1 MRAQRDGIHPSS
13 RHARSARRNPPALD
27 PREPTSHNASPDDIT
42 DSTPPGR
49 APGRPRA
56 IRPPGSAGFA
66 PGARWGEGRSSSADD
81 RAINGSSGCVG
92 DGPVRGRPPP
102 GRPDRPS
109 REAPSVTGTYIAP
122 TWDEAATA
130 AAIDAAEATLTA
142 YLDASDPDAWWRGL
156 SPHLTP
162 GAQEAY
168 ADVDPST
175 IVPAALIPD
184 AAAVVSPTDDGHLL
198 TALVQVPTDKGV
210 FGVALVREGGNEWLA
225 WRIVLPGM
233 PAPTEAAR

>member
-1 MRAQRDGIHPSS
+1 MTPRALTGRPAVP
-13 RHARSARRNPPALD
+13 ARALVLALAAAVVCGCAA
-27 PREPTSHNASPDDIT
+27 P
-42 DSTPPGR
+42 
-49 APGRPRA
+49 APGGPTPA
-56 IRPPGSAGFA
+56 PTPSAPILTGD
-66 PGARWGEGRSSSADD
+66 PMDD
-81 RAINGSSGCVG
+81 L
-92 DGPVRGRPPP
+92 
-102 GRPDRPS
+102 PS

-130 AAIDAAEATLTA
+130 AAIAAARDTLTA

-162 GAQEAY
+162 GVCAA
-168 ADVDPST
+168 VDPST
-175 IVPAALIPD
+175 RVPAARIPD
-184 AAAVVSPTDDGHLL
+184 AAAIVSPTDDGHLL

-210 FGVALVREGGNEWLA
+210 FGVALVREGGNDWLA

>member
-1 MRAQRDGIHPSS
+1 MTPRALTGRPAAP
-13 RHARSARRNPPALD
+13 ARALVLALAAAVVCGCAA
-27 PREPTSHNASPDDIT
+27 P
-42 DSTPPGR
+42 
-49 APGRPRA
+49 APGGPTPA
-56 IRPPGSAGFA
+56 PTPSA
-66 PGARWGEGRSSSADD
+66 PILTADPMD
-81 RAINGSSGCVG
+81 
-92 DGPVRGRPPP
+92 DL
-102 GRPDRPS
+102 PS

-122 TWDEAATA
+122 TWDEAATN
-130 AAIDAAEATLTA
+130 AAIDAAQSTLTA
-142 YLDASDPDAWWRGL
+142 YLNASDPDWWQGL

-184 AAAVVSPTDDGHLL
+184 AAAIVSPTDDAHLL
-198 TALVQVPTDKGV
+198 TALVQVPTDKGT
-210 FGVALVREGGNEWLA
+210 FGVALVREGGNDWLA